1 MLVESVTAL
10 AFGPLV
16 EGTLDFGQGMTVVHC
31 PNESGKT
38 TWDAA
43 LCVGLCRMRR
53 GSGSKAIGARVHS
66 PTLILGWWRLG
77 GL

>member
-1 MLVESVTAL
+1 MLIKFVTAL

-16 EGTLDFGQGMTVVHC
+16 EETLDFGQGMTVIHR

-43 LCVGLCRMRR
+43 LCVDLCRFVSVCA
-53 GSGSKAIGARVHS
+53 G
-66 PTLILGWWRLG
+66 
-77 GL
+77 